1 MKQKRLVLLA
11 AAVAV
16 MLAACEPEQVVTP
29 EPEAPPSGPEPL
41 TSLVGTVWNRHVDSW
56 MTVYGVDIHTVVD
69 YDLFFLTDSTGKRRT
84 YSQGAENF
92 PAMDFT
98 YGFYYRYDAAS
109 REGFIEDSTGNGTYI
124 SDFLYD
130 MEQDVLI
137 TPIDPD
143 AAEHIIFTRVQ

>member
-1 MKQKRLVLLA
+1 MKQKKILLLLA
-11 AAVAV
+11 VAAI
-16 MLAACEPEQVVTP
+16 LAACEPEKVVP
-29 EPEAPPSGPEPL
+29 EPEQPTPEEPTYL

-56 MTVYGVDIHTVVD
+56 MTVYGVDIHTVMD
-69 YDLFFLTDSTGKRRT
+69 YDLFFLTDSTGKRRN

-92 PAMDFT
+92 PAMDVT

-124 SDFLYD
+124 FDFLYD

-143 AAEHIIFTRVQ
+143 ATEHIIFTRVQ